1 MEEIYGSS
9 AVFQGV
15 RDGGACA
22 GVSYNTFYNGP
33 DRSEPGL
40 VANGA
45 ACGTDK
51 VTLSNTEYLYSCTR
65 CFFHVSLSDIALYMY
80 CFILKIESV
89 NG

>member
-15 RDGGACA
+15 RDRGACA
-22 GVSYNTFYNGP
+22 GVSYHTFYNGP

-51 VTLSNTEYLYSCTR
+51 VTLSNTEYAYLYSCTR
-65 CFFHVSLSDIALYMY
+65 RLFHVSDTASS
-80 CFILKIESV
+80 CFILKIEGV
-89 NG
+89 NW